1 MHAHPGQPRVYMPRI
16 PVLTGTRESQDVIA
30 LTALVLEAAGI
41 VHALDCEGRL
51 VEAPARLHRPG
62 VVTRGRSWVYYLSD
76 GVSPGNSRVSPE
88 VRP

>member
-1 MHAHPGQPRVYMPRI
+1 MSRVRI
-16 PVLTGTRESQDVIA
+16 AVVLTAV
-30 LTALVLEAAGI
+30 VLGAAGI

-62 VVTRGRSWVYYLSD
+62 VVTRGRSWVHETSG
-76 GVSPGNSRVSPE
+76 GVSQANSRVRTE